1 MDKLL
6 LIIAGGANMED
17 FKNIDAI
24 FTSLETEDL
33 VKTKGGKKR
42 KVPGWAKLVTAFGS
56 EFNDV
61 TGKLG
66 W

>member
-1 MDKLL
+1 MK
-6 LIIAGGANMED
+6 D